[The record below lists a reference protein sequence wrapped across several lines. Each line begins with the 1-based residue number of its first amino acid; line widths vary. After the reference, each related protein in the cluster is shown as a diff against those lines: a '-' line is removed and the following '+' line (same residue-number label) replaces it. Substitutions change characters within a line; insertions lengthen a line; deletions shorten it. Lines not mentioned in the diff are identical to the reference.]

1 METCKKKD
9 LIYDE
14 TAKQMIYIG
23 IKIIYEVVCII
34 LKSMNSID
42 QEQPA
47 VWLRYHD
54 ECLHS
59 EGCADKGRYWEHQ
72 GDLQPDS

>member
-47 VWLRYHD
+47 V
-54 ECLHS
+54 
-59 EGCADKGRYWEHQ
+59 
-72 GDLQPDS
+72 